1 MLGNICHSCQDDYIL
16 VNNLC
21 CDHNCLLKF
30 LKRHDSTTL
39 KQTYLTHFDTLS
51 KIIPFL
57 TQNYVKDMYHTL
69 VEIEVHEYLD
79 VTRYAFLFEFHSST
93 FTMRR
98 AIVDYTHE
106 GDNMIVVDWSEVYDK
121 EKFL

>member
-1 MLGNICHSCQDDYIL
+1 
-16 VNNLC
+16 
-21 CDHNCLLKF
+21 
-30 LKRHDSTTL
+30 
-39 KQTYLTHFDTLS
+39 
-51 KIIPFL
+51 
-57 TQNYVKDMYHTL
+57 MYHTL